1 MTEKKAEY
9 ETENPVVK
17 EAREV
22 REAQEARHE
31 QPKTLEQMTLSELKA
46 LAYDVLVQI
55 QQGQNNL
62 AIIQAEMQKRGQ
74 VPGPS

>member
-46 LAYDVLVQI
+46 LTYDVLVQI

-62 AIIQAEMQKRGQ
+62 NVIQAEIQKRGQ
-74 VPGPS
+74 VPGS